1 MRAVGGWGLMF
12 GTESQ
17 IKLFFFLGPS
27 LRNMVESAKLGQ
39 QGRRLAMYVR
49 PIQRQWTF
57 NLPAKI
63 SLTTGNLIIICEDGL
78 ICFNSNLVQRTFWN
92 I

>member
-1 MRAVGGWGLMF
+1 MRSGWVGSDVWDRVPNKTVFF
-12 GTESQ
+12 GG
-17 IKLFFFLGPS
+17 GPS

-78 ICFNSNLVQRTFWN
+78 ICFNSNLVQRTF
-92 I
+92 